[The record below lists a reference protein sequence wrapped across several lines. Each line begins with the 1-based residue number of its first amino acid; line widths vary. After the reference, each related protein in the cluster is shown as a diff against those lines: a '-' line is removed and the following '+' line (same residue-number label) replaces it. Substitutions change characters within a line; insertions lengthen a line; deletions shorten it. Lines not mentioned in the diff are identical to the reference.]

1 LTLLRDTYNEKLH
14 EIDQL
19 FDTLNNDLEV
29 YKQRQLITITR
40 QKSNLLAQEIEQ
52 LQKEL
57 PTLIQVKNTP
67 DSVYD
72 LQICRS
78 TDIIDKPTV
87 YSTLHHSLL

>member
-57 PTLIQVKNTP
+57 PTLIQV
-67 DSVYD
+67 
-72 LQICRS
+72 
-78 TDIIDKPTV
+78 
-87 YSTLHHSLL
+87 

>member
-1 LTLLRDTYNEKLH
+1 MTLLRDTYNEKLH

-57 PTLIQVKNTP
+57 PTLIQV
-67 DSVYD
+67 
-72 LQICRS
+72 
-78 TDIIDKPTV
+78 
-87 YSTLHHSLL
+87 